1 MAAAASTASV
11 TAAAAVAAT
20 AAAATSADED
30 TAGTAPAAAAA
41 TAAAAAA
48 AQSSA
53 GAAAAAAASSSAT
66 ADPLS
71 LDTIFDKRTHDAL
84 SDDAR
89 SRVLLACDG
98 VRIAARRY
106 AAATLRLCIA
116 LEHATQVALHEL
128 HPNGSVFQRSK
139 VVASLRRWCVL
150 LDPVHKYETIMSNS
164 QRLRTLLATEQD
176 RNWWDTHA
184 YLVKALAP
192 LFLLSSYMDYI
203 VAAERCKYDYF
214 EVLLHESPPLSASE
228 LKTRLIGKFGDRL
241 QDSEHSKRGQ
251 SLTRTYTHAR
261 IAQAR
266 Y

>member
-1 MAAAASTASV
+1 LQQQFTMAAAA
-11 TAAAAVAAT
+11 TAAT
-20 AAAATSADED
+20 TSTDED
-30 TAGTAPAAAAA
+30 TARTAPAAA
-41 TAAAAAA
+41 AAAAAA

-53 GAAAAAAASSSAT
+53 GAAAAAAASSSAE

-71 LDTIFDKRTHDAL
+71 LCDIFDQCIHDAL
-84 SDDAR
+84 SNGAR
-89 SRVLLACDG
+89 IRVLLACNE
-98 VRIAARRY
+98 VRVAARRS
-106 AAATLRLCIA
+106 AAATLRLYIA

-128 HPNGSVFQRSK
+128 HPNGSVSQRSK
-139 VVASLRRWCVL
+139 VVASLREWCVVMY
-150 LDPVHKYETIMSNS
+150 PVHKYETVVSNS